1 MARTEGGKQ
10 MKKITPIIVALML
23 VASVAL
29 AANPMYCGY
38 GYNKRGR
45 AILIGYTMETVRTFC
60 GTPYEI
66 DDYNG
71 YEVWTYINSLSSWD
85 YHLTFD
91 EGELVSIERY

>member
-1 MARTEGGKQ
+1 MQRKDDRNK
-10 MKKITPIIVALML
+10 MIKLLPLIIAIY
-23 VASVAL
+23 L
-29 AANPMYCGY
+29 AASPMYCGY

-45 AILIGYTMETVRTFC
+45 VIRIGYTTQTVLAFC